1 MNEETCMFRFIG
13 VAALCAAMLGAAD
26 LRAQAEWPVK
36 PVRII
41 VPSSPGGGTDT
52 IARLLATHFSSA
64 LGQQFVIDNRAGA
77 AGLIG
82 YQIAARTA
90 GDGYTLLVA
99 PTTITSIHLVVKNP
113 QFDVVKDF
121 APITQVVA
129 SAQVLVVHPSLPASS
144 VRDLVALA
152 KKNPNELTFA
162 SPGEGSVP
170 HLAMELL
177 KNMAGIR
184 MTHIPYKG
192 VTPGLTDVIGGRV
205 AAMLVN
211 VISARPHIDA
221 GKLRALAVSSRKRA
235 ASLPAVPTVSEAGY
249 GDYEALQWFGLFAAV
264 GTPPRV
270 LSRLHTLS
278 VAALRDPETKKRLA
292 DEEPIGNSPAEFA
305 KVISAEVAKW
315 TKVARAA
322 NLQPQ

>member
-1 MNEETCMFRFIG
+1 MLRSTLM
-13 VAALCAAMLGAAD
+13 ALGALLAISAD
-26 LRAQAEWPVK
+26 VHAQAEWPVK

-52 IARLLATHFSSA
+52 IARLLGAHFSAA

-90 GDGYTLLVA
+90 GDGYTLLLA
-99 PTTITSIHLVVKNP
+99 PTTITSLPLVVRNP
-113 QFDVVKDF
+113 QYDPLKDF

-129 SAQVLVVHPSLPASS
+129 SAQVLVVHPSLPARS
-144 VRDLVALA
+144 VADLVALA
-152 KKNPNELTFA
+152 KKSPNALTFA

-170 HLAMELL
+170 HLAMEHL
-177 KNMAGIR
+177 KILAGMQ
-184 MTHIPYKG
+184 MTHVPYKG

-205 AAMLVN
+205 SAMLVN
-211 VISARPHIDA
+211 VISARPHIDS

-235 ASLPAVPTVSEAGY
+235 EALPGVPTVSEAGY
-249 GDYEALQWFGLFAAV
+249 GDYEALQWFGLFATA

-270 LSRLHTLS
+270 LSRLHALT

-292 DEEPIGNSPAEFA
+292 DEEPIGNSPEEFA
-305 KVISAEVAKW
+305 KVIRAEVDKW
-315 TKVARAA
+315 SKVARAA
-322 NLQPQ
+322 KLQPQ

>member
-1 MNEETCMFRFIG
+1 MFRSLCL
-13 VAALCAAMLGAAD
+13 VATGLCLAATPHAY
-26 LRAQAEWPVK
+26 AQNEWPVK

-52 IARLLATHFSSA
+52 IARLLGVHFSSA

-99 PTTITSIHLVVKNP
+99 PTTITSIHLVTKNP
-113 QFDVVKDF
+113 QFEVTKDF

-129 SAQVLVVHPSLPASS
+129 STQALVVHPSVPAKS
-144 VRDLVALA
+144 VQELVALA
-152 KKNPNELTFA
+152 KKSPDLTFA

-177 KNMAGIR
+177 KLMTGTQ
-184 MTHIPYKG
+184 MTHVPYKG
-192 VTPGLTDVIGGRV
+192 VSPALTDVIGGRV
-205 AAMLVN
+205 SAMLVN
-211 VISARPHIDA
+211 VISAKPHIDA
-221 GKLRALAVSSRKRA
+221 GRLRALAVSARKRA
-235 ASLPAVPTVSEAGY
+235 DALPSVPTVTEAGY
-249 GDYEALQWFGLFAAV
+249 GDYEALQWFGLFATA
-264 GTPPRV
+264 GTPPRI
-270 LSRLHTLS
+270 LSRLHTLT
-278 VAALRDPETKKRLA
+278 VAALREPETKKRLA
-292 DEEPIGNSPAEFA
+292 DEEPIGNSPEEFA
-305 KVISAEVAKW
+305 KVIRAEVAKW

-322 NLQPQ
+322 KLQAS

>member
-1 MNEETCMFRFIG
+1 MFAVRSLT
-13 VAALCAAMLGAAD
+13 ALAVLLSSPLPAH
-26 LRAQAEWPVK
+26 AQSDWPVK

-52 IARLLATHFSSA
+52 IGRLLGAHFSSA

-99 PTTITSIHLVVKNP
+99 PTTITSIHLVTKNP
-113 QFDVVKDF
+113 QFDVTRDF

-129 SAQVLVVHPSLPASS
+129 STQALVVHPSIPAKT
-144 VRDLVALA
+144 VQELVAIA
-152 KKNPNELTFA
+152 RKSPDLTFA

-177 KNMAGIR
+177 KLMTGMQ

-192 VTPGLTDVIGGRV
+192 VSPALTDVIGGRV
-205 AAMLVN
+205 SAMLVN
-211 VISARPHIDA
+211 VISAKPHIDA
-221 GKLRALAVSSRKRA
+221 GRLRAVAVSARKRA
-235 ASLPAVPTVSEAGY
+235 DALPTVPTVTEAGY
-249 GDYEALQWFGLFAAV
+249 GDYEALQWFGLFATA
-264 GTPPRV
+264 GTPPRI
-270 LSRLHTLS
+270 LSRLHTLT

-292 DEEPIGNSPAEFA
+292 DEEPIGNSPEEFGR
-305 KVISAEVAKW
+305 IIRAEVAKW

-322 NLQPQ
+322 KVQAQ

>member
-1 MNEETCMFRFIG
+1 MVRL
-13 VAALCAAMLGAAD
+13 LCLAMLGSC
-26 LRAQAEWPVK
+26 LVLPAQAEAQADWPVK

-52 IARLLATHFSSA
+52 IARLLGTHFSTA
-64 LGQQFVIDNRAGA
+64 VGQQFVIDNRAGA

-99 PTTITSIHLVVKNP
+99 PTTITSIHLVTKNP
-113 QFDVVKDF
+113 QFDVMKDF

-129 SAQVLVVHPSLPASS
+129 STQALVVHPSIPAKS
-144 VRDLVALA
+144 VKELVAAA
-152 KKNPNELTFA
+152 KKSPDLTFA

-177 KNMAGIR
+177 KLMTGMQ
-184 MTHIPYKG
+184 MTHVPYKG

-205 AAMLVN
+205 SAMLVN
-211 VISARPHIDA
+211 VISAKPHIEA
-221 GKLRALAVSSRKRA
+221 GRLRAVAVSARKRA
-235 ASLPAVPTVSEAGY
+235 EGLPNVPTIAESGY
-249 GDYEALQWFGLFAAV
+249 GDYEALQWFGLFATA
-264 GTPPRV
+264 GTPPRI
-270 LSRLHTLS
+270 LSRLHTLT
-278 VAALRDPETKKRLA
+278 VAALREPETKKRLA
-292 DEEPIGNSPAEFA
+292 DEEPIGNSPDEFA
-305 KVISAEVAKW
+305 RIIKAEVEKW

-322 NLQPQ
+322 KLQRE

>member
-1 MNEETCMFRFIG
+1 MFAVFCI
-13 VAALCAAMLGAAD
+13 AAFGAYLGWPAD
-26 LRAQAEWPVK
+26 AHAEADWPVK

-52 IARLLATHFSSA
+52 IARLLGAHFSSA

-99 PTTITSIHLVVKNP
+99 PTTITSIHLVTKNP
-113 QFDVVKDF
+113 QFEVTKDF

-129 SAQVLVVHPSLPASS
+129 STQALVVHPSLPAKS
-144 VRDLVALA
+144 VQELVALA
-152 KKNPNELTFA
+152 KKGPDLTFA

-177 KNMAGIR
+177 KLMTGTR
-184 MTHIPYKG
+184 MTHVPYKG
-192 VTPGLTDVIGGRV
+192 VSPALTDVIGGRV
-205 AAMLVN
+205 SAMLVN
-211 VISARPHIDA
+211 VISAKPHIDA
-221 GKLRALAVSSRKRA
+221 GRLRALAVSARKRA
-235 ASLPAVPTVSEAGY
+235 DALPSVPTVTEAGY
-249 GDYEALQWFGLFAAV
+249 GDYEALQWFGLFATA
-264 GTPPRV
+264 GTPPRI
-270 LSRLHTLS
+270 LSRLHTLT
-278 VAALRDPETKKRLA
+278 VAALREPETKKRLA
-292 DEEPIGNSPAEFA
+292 DEEPIGNSPEEFA
-305 KVISAEVAKW
+305 KVIRAEVAKW

-322 NLQPQ
+322 KLQAS

>member
-1 MNEETCMFRFIG
+1 MYAVLCI
-13 VAALCAAMLGAAD
+13 AALSSYLTLSLEAH
-26 LRAQAEWPVK
+26 AQTDWPVK

-52 IARLLATHFSSA
+52 IARLLGAHFSSA

-99 PTTITSIHLVVKNP
+99 PTTITSIHLVTKNP
-113 QFDVVKDF
+113 QFDVAKDF

-129 SAQVLVVHPSLPASS
+129 STQALVVHPSLPAKS

-152 KKNPNELTFA
+152 RKSPDLTFA

-177 KNMAGIR
+177 KLMTGMQ

-192 VTPGLTDVIGGRV
+192 VSPALSDVIGGRV
-205 AAMLVN
+205 SAMLVN

-221 GKLRALAVSSRKRA
+221 GRLRALAVSARKRA
-235 ASLPAVPTVSEAGY
+235 DALPNVPTVAEAGF
-249 GDYEALQWFGLFAAV
+249 GDYEALQWFGLFATA
-264 GTPPRV
+264 GTPPRI
-270 LSRLHTLS
+270 LSRLHTLT
-278 VAALRDPETKKRLA
+278 VAALREPETKKRLA
-292 DEEPIGNSPAEFA
+292 DEEPIGNSPEEFA
-305 KVISAEVAKW
+305 RIIKAEVGKW

-322 NLQPQ
+322 KLQAQ

>member
-1 MNEETCMFRFIG
+1 MFA
-13 VAALCAAMLGAAD
+13 VLSLAALAVSLGAPLDAH
-26 LRAQAEWPVK
+26 AQTDWPVK

-52 IARLLATHFSSA
+52 IARLLGAHFSSA

-99 PTTITSIHLVVKNP
+99 PTTITSIHLVTKNP
-113 QFDVVKDF
+113 QFDVTKDF

-129 SAQVLVVHPSLPASS
+129 STQALVVHPSVPAKS
-144 VRDLVALA
+144 VQDLVALA
-152 KKNPNELTFA
+152 RKSPDLTFA

-177 KNMAGIR
+177 KLMTGMQ

-192 VTPGLTDVIGGRV
+192 VSPALTDVIGG
-205 AAMLVN
+205 
-211 VISARPHIDA
+211 
-221 GKLRALAVSSRKRA
+221 
-235 ASLPAVPTVSEAGY
+235 
-249 GDYEALQWFGLFAAV
+249 
-264 GTPPRV
+264 
-270 LSRLHTLS
+270 
-278 VAALRDPETKKRLA
+278 
-292 DEEPIGNSPAEFA
+292 
-305 KVISAEVAKW
+305 
-315 TKVARAA
+315 
-322 NLQPQ
+322 

>member
-1 MNEETCMFRFIG
+1 MFRSLCL
-13 VAALCAAMLGAAD
+13 VATGLCLAATPHAY
-26 LRAQAEWPVK
+26 AQNEWPVK

-52 IARLLATHFSSA
+52 IARLLGAHFSSA

-99 PTTITSIHLVVKNP
+99 PTTITSIHLVTKNP
-113 QFDVVKDF
+113 QFEVTKDF

-129 SAQVLVVHPSLPASS
+129 STQALVVHPSVPAKS
-144 VRDLVALA
+144 VQELVALA
-152 KKNPNELTFA
+152 KKSPDLTFA

-177 KNMAGIR
+177 KLMTGTQ
-184 MTHIPYKG
+184 MTHVPYKG
-192 VTPGLTDVIGGRV
+192 VSPALTDVIGGRV
-205 AAMLVN
+205 SAMLVN
-211 VISARPHIDA
+211 VISAKPHIDA
-221 GKLRALAVSSRKRA
+221 GRLRALAVSARKRA
-235 ASLPAVPTVSEAGY
+235 DALPSVPTVTEAGY
-249 GDYEALQWFGLFAAV
+249 GDYEALQWFGLFATA
-264 GTPPRV
+264 GTPPRI
-270 LSRLHTLS
+270 LSRLHTLT
-278 VAALRDPETKKRLA
+278 VAALREPETKKRLA
-292 DEEPIGNSPAEFA
+292 DEEPIGNSPEEFA
-305 KVISAEVAKW
+305 KVIRAEVAKW

-322 NLQPQ
+322 KLQAS

>member
-1 MNEETCMFRFIG
+1 MLKFVVVVFG
-13 VAALCAAMLGAAD
+13 ALLAATAD
-26 LRAQAEWPVK
+26 VRAQAEWPVK

-52 IARLLATHFSSA
+52 IGRLLGTHFSAA

-82 YQIAARTA
+82 YQIAARTS

-113 QFDVVKDF
+113 QFDVLRDF

-129 SAQVLVVHPSLPASS
+129 SAQALVVHPSIPAKS
-144 VRDLVALA
+144 VRDLAALS
-152 KKNPNELTFA
+152 KKSELSFA
-162 SPGEGSVP
+162 SPGDGSVP

-177 KNMAGIR
+177 KIMAGMP

-192 VTPGLTDVIGGRV
+192 VNPGLTDVIGGRV
-205 AAMLVN
+205 SVMLVN

-221 GKLRALAVSSRKRA
+221 GRLRALAVSSRKRA
-235 ASLPAVPTVSEAGY
+235 EALPNVPTVSEAGY
-249 GDYEALQWFGLFAAV
+249 GDYEALQWFGLFATG
-264 GTPPRV
+264 GTPPRIV
-270 LSRLHTLS
+270 SRLHALA
-278 VAALRDPETKKRLA
+278 VAALRDPDTKKRLA
-292 DEEPIGNSPAEFA
+292 DEEPIGNAPDEFA
-305 KVISAEVAKW
+305 KVIRAEVAKW
-315 TKVARAA
+315 TQVAKAA

>member
-1 MNEETCMFRFIG
+1 MFRSLCL
-13 VAALCAAMLGAAD
+13 VATGLCLAATPHAY
-26 LRAQAEWPVK
+26 AQNEWPVK

-52 IARLLATHFSSA
+52 IARLLGAHFSSA

-99 PTTITSIHLVVKNP
+99 PTTITSIHLVTKNP
-113 QFDVVKDF
+113 QFEVTKDF

-129 SAQVLVVHPSLPASS
+129 STQALVVHPSLPAKS
-144 VRDLVALA
+144 VQELVALA
-152 KKNPNELTFA
+152 KKSPDLTFA

-177 KNMAGIR
+177 KLMTGTQ
-184 MTHIPYKG
+184 MTHVPYKG
-192 VTPGLTDVIGGRV
+192 VSPALTDVIGGRV
-205 AAMLVN
+205 SAMLVN
-211 VISARPHIDA
+211 VISAKPHIDA
-221 GKLRALAVSSRKRA
+221 GRLRALAVSARKRA
-235 ASLPAVPTVSEAGY
+235 DALPSVPTVTEAGY
-249 GDYEALQWFGLFAAV
+249 GDYEALQWFGLFATA
-264 GTPPRV
+264 GTPPRI
-270 LSRLHTLS
+270 LSRLHTLT
-278 VAALRDPETKKRLA
+278 VAALREPETKKRLA
-292 DEEPIGNSPAEFA
+292 DEEPIGNSPEEFA
-305 KVISAEVAKW
+305 KVIRAEVAKW

-322 NLQPQ
+322 KLQAS

>member
-1 MNEETCMFRFIG
+1 ML
-13 VAALCAAMLGAAD
+13 AALSLAVSTLLLTAPLPAH
-26 LRAQAEWPVK
+26 AQADWPVK

-52 IARLLATHFSSA
+52 IGRLLGAHFSNA

-99 PTTITSIHLVVKNP
+99 PTTITSIHLVTKNP
-113 QFDVVKDF
+113 QFDVTRDF

-129 SAQVLVVHPSLPASS
+129 STQALVVHPAIPAKT
-144 VRDLVALA
+144 VPELVGIA
-152 KKNPNELTFA
+152 KKRPDLTFA

-177 KNMAGIR
+177 KLMTGMQ

-192 VTPGLTDVIGGRV
+192 VSPALTDVIGGRV
-205 AAMLVN
+205 SVMLVN
-211 VISARPHIDA
+211 VIAARPHIDA
-221 GKLRALAVSSRKRA
+221 GRLRALAVSSRKRA
-235 ASLPAVPTVSEAGY
+235 DALPNVPTVTEAGY
-249 GDYEALQWFGLFAAV
+249 GDYEALQWFGLFATA
-264 GTPPRV
+264 GTPPRI
-270 LSRLHTLS
+270 LSRLHTLT

-292 DEEPIGNSPAEFA
+292 DEEPIGNSPEEFGR
-305 KVISAEVAKW
+305 IIRAEVAKW

-322 NLQPQ
+322 KLQAQ

>member
-1 MNEETCMFRFIG
+1 MLKCAVVVFG
-13 VAALCAAMLGAAD
+13 ALLAASAD
-26 LRAQAEWPVK
+26 VRAQAEWPVK

-52 IARLLATHFSSA
+52 IGRLLGTHFSAA

-82 YQIAARTA
+82 YQIAARTS

-113 QFDVVKDF
+113 QFDVLRDF

-129 SAQVLVVHPSLPASS
+129 SAQALVVHPSISAKS
-144 VRDLVALA
+144 VRDLAALA
-152 KKNPNELTFA
+152 KKSELTFA

-177 KNMAGIR
+177 KIMAGMP

-192 VTPGLTDVIGGRV
+192 VNPGLTDVIGGRV
-205 AAMLVN
+205 SVMLVN

-221 GKLRALAVSSRKRA
+221 GRLKALAVSSRKRA
-235 ASLPAVPTVSEAGY
+235 EALPNVPTVSEAGY
-249 GDYEALQWFGLFAAV
+249 GDYEALQWFGLFATG
-264 GTPPRV
+264 GTPPRIV
-270 LSRLHTLS
+270 SRLHALA
-278 VAALRDPETKKRLA
+278 VAALRDPDTKKRLA
-292 DEEPIGNSPAEFA
+292 DEEPIGNAPEEFA
-305 KVISAEVAKW
+305 KVIRTEVAKW
-315 TKVARAA
+315 TKVAKAA